1 MRGAVIPLGRLGV
14 TPNMLTVLGVIIS
27 LSTAYLF
34 TLSSKNKEFLI
45 YCGSLILLSGFV
57 DAIDGILARSI
68 NRVTRFG
75 GYFDS
80 VADRYSDAVIYT
92 GIIAAGLCNQIIGLI
107 ALFGSLLVSYTRARA
122 EMEGIKMAGIGL
134 GERAERMILL
144 SL

>member
-80 VADRYSDAVIYT
+80 VADR
-92 GIIAAGLCNQIIGLI
+92 
-107 ALFGSLLVSYTRARA
+107 
-122 EMEGIKMAGIGL
+122 
-134 GERAERMILL
+134 
-144 SL
+144 